1 MMRFAFNPFYRA
13 GVVSPGPA
21 DRRREVIA
29 FHRSLPG
36 YEPTPLL
43 SLRAAGSLGLGTLLI
58 KDESRRFGIKAFKA
72 LGASWALHALVEE
85 RRAAGEAPPR
95 TVASAT
101 DGNHG
106 RAVAWAARR
115 LALEAVI
122 FIPAHA
128 APARLEAIRREG
140 ARVVP
145 VEGTYDD
152 TVARAAAE
160 AARNGWQ
167 VIADT
172 GYEGYL
178 DIPRR
183 VAEGYSTLFQETDA
197 QIEERLLP
205 QPDVV
210 MLQGGVGAL
219 AAAAVDH
226 YRQRRNA
233 PKLVVVEPVASD
245 CLLESILSPDGQP
258 RKGTGRQDS
267 IMAGLNCG
275 LPSLAAWPTLR
286 RGIDLFLSIEDRYA
300 AEAVRLLWTG
310 DQQAFI
316 EAGESGAAG
325 VAGLLALG
333 APEFAEVR
341 QRLGL
346 GPSTC
351 VLALNT
357 EGATDPAGIRSILG
371 PEAANRAGLE

>member
-1 MMRFAFNPFYRA
+1 MRFAFNPFFRA
-13 GVVSPGPA
+13 GVVTPSGGSR
-21 DRRREVIA
+21 DVLA

-36 YEPTPLL
+36 YEPTPLH
-43 SLRAAGSLGLGTLLI
+43 SLPTAAGALGIGTLLV

-72 LGASWALHALVEE
+72 LGASWALHALIEE
-85 RRAAGEAPPR
+85 KRAAGEAPPR
-95 TVASAT
+95 TVTTAT

-106 RAVAWAARR
+106 RAVAWSAKR
-115 LALEAVI
+115 LGLEAVV

-128 APARLEAIRREG
+128 APARLEAIRGEG

-152 TVARAAAE
+152 AVRRAADE
-160 AARNGWQ
+160 ASRNGWQ

-178 DIPRR
+178 DIPRK
-183 VAEGYSTLFQETDA
+183 VAQGYSTLFQEVDQ
-197 QIEERLLP
+197 QIEERLWP

-210 MLQGGVGAL
+210 LLQGGVGAL

-226 YRQRRNA
+226 YRQRRTPPRLA
-233 PKLVVVEPVASD
+233 VVEPVESD

-258 RKGTGRQDS
+258 RAGRGRQDS

-286 RGIDLFLSIEDRYA
+286 RGIDLFFSIEDRHA
-300 AEAVRLLWTG
+300 AEAIRLLWRGGGTPVERP
-310 DQQAFI
+310 I

-325 VAGLLALG
+325 VAGLLALREAG
-333 APEFAEVR
+333 PLLEAGEK
-341 QRLGL
+341 LGL

-357 EGATDPAGIRSILG
+357 EGATDP
-371 PEAANRAGLE
+371 EGLRRHLD